1 MRILITGG
9 CGYVGTELVKS
20 LIQKKIFVKV
30 IDLMWFDS
38 PLIYLKSKY
47 LKILKK
53 DYRDINA
60 FDLKNIDCVIHL
72 ANVAND
78 PSVELN
84 PSLSWEIN
92 TLGMQI
98 LSEKCIMSKI
108 SKFIYAS
115 SGSVYG
121 VKKEK
126 EVTEKLSLEPI
137 SIYNK
142 TKMTAERILL
152 SYSKNLNSYI
162 IRPATVCG
170 FSERMRLDLSVNI
183 LTFSALKNKMIT
195 VFGGN
200 QLRPNIHIKD
210 MVRVYEHFLFKRN
223 KTGIYN
229 AGFENEKIIN
239 IAKKIQK
246 KIECKIKVKNS
257 NDPRSYRLNSD
268 KLIKT
273 GFKPHFGINDAI
285 KELTLRYKKNELI
298 DNPKSYNINWLKK
311 KIEK

>member
-1 MRILITGG
+1 MRVIVTGG

-20 LIQKKIFVKV
+20 LIRKKIFVKV
-30 IDLMWFDS
+30 VDLIWFDNT
-38 PLIYLKSKY
+38 LKPFVGKY
-47 LKILKK
+47 LSIVEK
-53 DYRDINA
+53 DFRKLNSK
-60 FDLKNIDCVIHL
+60 DLRKIDCIIHL

-84 PSLSWEIN
+84 PNLSWEIN

-98 LSEKCIMSKI
+98 LCEKCVKYKI
-108 SKFIYAS
+108 KKFIYAS

-126 EVTEKLSLEPI
+126 NVIEDLSLEPI

-152 SYSKNLNSYI
+152 SYSKYFKTYI

-170 FSERMRLDLSVNI
+170 YSDRMRLDLTVNI
-183 LTFSALKNKMIT
+183 LTFSALKNKIIK

-210 MVRVYEHFLFKRN
+210 MIRVYEFFLLRN
-223 KTGIYN
+223 LKTGIYN
-229 AGFENEKIIN
+229 AGFENKKIIQ
-239 IAKKIQK
+239 IAKNIQN
-246 KIECKIKVKNS
+246 KIECEIKIEAS

-268 KLIKT
+268 KLLNV
-273 GFKPHFGINDAI
+273 GFKPYFGINDAI
-285 KELTLRYKKNELI
+285 NEIAEYFKSKKLIDKKNY
-298 DNPKSYNINWLKK
+298 YNINWLKK
-311 KIEK
+311 NDVK

>member
-1 MRILITGG
+1 
-9 CGYVGTELVKS
+9 
-20 LIQKKIFVKV
+20 
-30 IDLMWFDS
+30 
-38 PLIYLKSKY
+38 
-47 LKILKK
+47 
-53 DYRDINA
+53 
-60 FDLKNIDCVIHL
+60 
-72 ANVAND
+72 
-78 PSVELN
+78 
-84 PSLSWEIN
+84 
-92 TLGMQI
+92 MQ
-98 LSEKCIMSKI
+98 LR
-108 SKFIYAS
+108 
-115 SGSVYG
+115 SVYG

-142 TKMTAERILL
+142 TKMTAERILM

-239 IAKKIQK
+239 IAKKSK
-246 KIECKIKVKNS
+246 KIECKIKAKNS

-268 KLIKT
+268 KLIKS

-285 KELTLRYKKNELI
+285 KELTSRYKKNELI
-298 DNPKSYNINWLKK
+298 DNPKSYNINCSKRKLKNKSSFVSGNFNVIHNGHIRLFKFARSLSDKLIVGLYSDDIASDSVEINMNDRLEALKEINIIDEIVIIK
-311 KIEK
+311 KFKSDFKSNKTRFHSKKVLSFRIKLMKSLKLLKEQNVN